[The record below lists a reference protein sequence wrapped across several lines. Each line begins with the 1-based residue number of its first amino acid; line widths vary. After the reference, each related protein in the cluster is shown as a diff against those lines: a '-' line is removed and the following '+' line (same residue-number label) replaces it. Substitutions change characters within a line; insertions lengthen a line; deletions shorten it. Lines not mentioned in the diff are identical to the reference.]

1 MKCYINSS
9 NSSNN
14 NTFHIL
20 PSYNRKIVVL
30 GEMSDMDLVYKKYT
44 ILPKVFTHPSKS
56 LDSDVPNTSQVYKF
70 KHLDMHFF

>member
-1 MKCYINSS
+1 MG
-9 NSSNN
+9 
-14 NTFHIL
+14 
-20 PSYNRKIVVL
+20 L
-30 GEMSDMDLVYKKYT
+30 GEMSDMDLVYKKYI